1 MYSHHEQDSH
11 SLDTTDDL
19 LVGTGLGQ
27 LAAAA
32 VACAANL
39 IDLPDIAVEAV
50 RLAFRT
56 GAVVES
62 FSIPARRAGELDGSW
77 SLIVPGTLEEV
88 QAELQN
94 VQDSAVGYPCC
105 FFRALLTS

>member
-1 MYSHHEQDSH
+1 
-11 SLDTTDDL
+11 

-32 VACAANL
+32 VACAANI

-56 GAVVES
+56 GAVVEN
-62 FSIPARRAGELDGSW
+62 FSVPARRAGESDASW
-77 SLIVPGTLEEV
+77 SLVVPGTPEEIET
-88 QAELQN
+88 ELQSL
-94 VQDSAVGYPCC
+94 QEAAVSTKQNTEQN
-105 FFRALLTS
+105 FIDTFRISR